1 MKLLLLLV
9 LVIFVLLFVAGIL
22 VPRASRRMHGGF
34 GRLVRRGEEK
44 TEESAGK
51 VGDATNS
58 TLGAVRRGAD
68 SSAEAG
74 REVRDQLEGPPR
86 RK

>member
-9 LVIFVLLFVAGIL
+9 LVVFVVLFVAGVL
-22 VPRASRRMHGGF
+22 VPRASRRMQGGF

-44 TEESAGK
+44 TDDSGGR

-68 SSAEAG
+68 TSAEAG
-74 REVRDQLEGPPR
+74 RDVRDKLESQSR
-86 RK
+86 E